1 MVYPNDTHDLL
12 IITIYHRGLH
22 HITGVLVGTEI
33 ILSDNL
39 EFGQRAQAAGAPVQV
54 EVFSSMWHDFVQES
68 DGCGAI
74 FCSLSNIFP
83 FLHHARFFSY

>member
-1 MVYPNDTHDLL
+1 MVYPNDTHDLV
-12 IITIYHRGLH
+12 ITVSLYHRGLH
-22 HITGVLVGTEI
+22 TSRGVGTEV

-39 EFGQRAQAAGAPVQV
+39 EFGQRAQAAGAAVQV

-74 FCSLSNIFP
+74 FCSL
-83 FLHHARFFSY
+83 

>member
-12 IITIYHRGLH
+12 IITVPPGTTSRG
-22 HITGVLVGTEI
+22 VGTEV

-39 EFGQRAQAAGAPVQV
+39 EFGQRAQAAGAAVQV

-74 FCSLSNIFP
+74 FRSLSNIFP
-83 FLHHARFFSY
+83 FLHHARFCSY